1 MSTPTPFRWIKPAG
15 VSSYAIAVLSTAA
28 AVGTDIAV
36 NRLFAVNPSVSL
48 FLCAIM
54 FVAWIGGTGP
64 ALLATALTALG
75 FDYFFMQPDHSLF
88 LTPREIPR
96 LVLFIVAALFV
107 VWISAAQR
115 RATVLLQR
123 ARNEQQVMVAALQ
136 RLNEALRIENAER
149 QRAEERTR
157 QAETELQV
165 TIDTVPVGIARYR
178 RDGAIDF
185 VNQTYRSFTGL
196 SLENMDGSHWGPA
209 THSGDLPALEREWHA
224 HMEKGE
230 AFETEQRI
238 RSSDGEYRWHWVRR
252 VPLRDDNGE
261 VIAWYGAGYDIEDRK
276 RTEAKLAEARR
287 ELQLTID
294 TIPTLV
300 ASYDADGTPVFAN
313 QTWRDFV
320 GPDFAIEKLFGIIHS
335 DDLPAVRR
343 LWDEHLVTGEPF
355 QSEQRLRGADGDY
368 RLHFM
373 KRVPYRDETGKV
385 IRWYGSGHDIEDRKR
400 AEDALRQSEA
410 ALTRARQELQ
420 LTIDTVP
427 VLMLR
432 HRADG
437 VIDFVNQVGRSYSG
451 LVSTNWSK
459 RTSSATHPDDVAR
472 LEQAWDAALATGR
485 PFETEARLRRA
496 DGEYRWFV
504 TRRVP
509 LRNGDGDVVA
519 WYAAAYD
526 VEDQKRA
533 EQALRQSEAR
543 LARAERELRLTL
555 DSIPTLAWR
564 ARPDGFAE
572 YLNKGWLD
580 YTGLPREQALGWD
593 WQSAVHPDDRQ
604 GLHDGWLKMLD
615 TEEPSELEA
624 RMRRFDGE
632 YRWFMFRTSAL
643 RDEAGSLVAWYGTNT
658 DIEDRKRAESS
669 LQRTA
674 AYLEET
680 QRLSAT
686 GSFAWDVVT
695 GRRFWSDQTYRIMGF
710 DRRAKPDV
718 DQLIERV
725 HPDDRAVAQQQID
738 DAARGANNL
747 DYEIRLLMPDGK
759 IKHLNVLAH
768 RVRFESGNE
777 EIVGALIDNT
787 EMRKSQEALNAAQ
800 SALTHA
806 SRVATLGEI
815 SATIAHEV
823 NQPLAAIV
831 ANGQACLRFLRRE
844 NPDLGDVRGA
854 VEWIVKDGNRAAEVI
869 QRVRGLLKKADAERA
884 PVDIN
889 EIINEVAVLLQRELA
904 AKYVT
909 PRLQLAPAIPL
920 SVGDRVQLQ
929 QVIINLVMNGVEAM
943 QGVTSRPH
951 ALEIRSYEDEGQQVV
966 VAVKDSGVGL
976 TAETAD
982 HLFDAFFST
991 KPSGLG
997 IGLSICRSIVQDHGG
1012 RLWATHNNGGPGATF
1027 QFALPSYRGSAA

>member
-1 MSTPTPFRWIKPAG
+1 MSTPTPFRWIKPGG

-75 FDYFFMQPDHSLF
+75 FDYFFMQPDHSLL

-96 LVLFIVAALFV
+96 LVLFVVAALFV

-123 ARNEQQVMVAALQ
+123 ARNEQQSMVDALQ
-136 RLNEALRIENAER
+136 RLNEALRLENAER
-149 QRAEERTR
+149 QRAEEKTR
-157 QAETELQV
+157 QAERELQV
-165 TIDTVPVGIARYR
+165 TIDTVPVGIVRYR
-178 RDGAIDF
+178 REGSIDF

-196 SLENMDGSHWGPA
+196 SLENMDGSRWGPA
-209 THSGDLPALEREWHA
+209 THSGDLPTVEREWHA
-224 HMEKGE
+224 HMAKGE

-252 VPLRDDNGE
+252 VPLRDDNGD

-276 RTEAKLAEARR
+276 RTEVELAEARR
-287 ELQLTID
+287 GLQLTID

-300 ASYDADGTPVFAN
+300 ASYAADGTPVFAN

-320 GPDFAIEKLFGIIHS
+320 GPDFAIEKLFDIVHS
-335 DDLPAVRR
+335 DDLPAVQR

-355 QSEQRLRGADGDY
+355 QSEQRLRGANGEY

-472 LEQAWDAALATGR
+472 LEAAWDAALATGQ

-533 EQALRQSEAR
+533 EDALRQSETQ

-572 YLNKGWLD
+572 YLNQRWLD
-580 YTGLPREQALGWD
+580 YTGLSREQALGWD
-593 WQSAVHPDDRQ
+593 WQSAIHPDDRQ
-604 GLHDGWLKMLD
+604 GLHDGWLKMLE
-615 TEEPSELEA
+615 TEQPSELEA

-632 YRWFMFRTSAL
+632 YRWFMFRINAL

-658 DIEDRKRAESS
+658 DIEDRKRAESA

-680 QRLSAT
+680 QKLSAT
-686 GSFAWDVVT
+686 GSFAWDVAT

-710 DRRAKPDV
+710 DRRAKPNV
-718 DQLIERV
+718 DQLIGRV

-768 RVRFESGNE
+768 RVRFESGVE

-800 SALTHA
+800 SALAHA

-815 SATIAHEV
+815 SGTIAHEV

-844 NPDLGDVRGA
+844 NPDLDDVRGA

-869 QRVRGLLKKADAERA
+869 QRVRGLLKKADAERV

-889 EIINEVAVLLQRELA
+889 EIINEVAALLQRELA

-982 HLFDAFFST
+982 RLFDAFFST

-1027 QFALPSYRGSAA
+1027 QFALPSYRDSAA